1 MSFETVE
8 QAQER
13 ILELEETINGL
24 NANIETLEGERAD
37 LENNVQSLREINQ
50 RYYNKLIAQETTE
63 PTDDED
69 DEPESLEDFAKTL
82 KI

>member
-1 MSFETVE
+1 MEYETVE
-8 QAQER
+8 QARER

-24 NANIETLEGERAD
+24 NANIETLQGEKTD

-63 PTDDED
+63 PTDDEEED
-69 DEPESLEDFAKTL
+69 TESLEDFARNL